1 MDKKYDIVI
10 VSGGFDPMLDHHVDL
25 LQGAKAQGHKVIAGL
40 NSDKWLVNKKGKPF
54 LNFKT
59 RSRILSAVEY
69 VDEVMSFN
77 DDDGTAID
85 LLTRVQRLYPECSIA
100 FANGGGDRGKGQ
112 VPEEGFCKAYNIELL
127 WSVGGSHKKNS
138 SSWALQDWVD
148 FKTGK

>member
-1 MDKKYDIVI
+1 MKKYDIVV

-25 LQGAKAQGHKVIAGL
+25 LQGAKSLGYKVIAGL

-54 LNFKT
+54 LSYKT
-59 RSRILSAVEY
+59 RARILGAVEY

-85 LLTRVQRLYPECSIA
+85 LLTRVQRLYPESSIA

-112 VPEEGFCKAYNIELL
+112 VPEEGFCRAYNIELK
-127 WSVGGSHKKNS
+127 WGVGGANKKNS
-138 SSWALQDWVD
+138 SSWVLEDWVD
-148 FKTGK
+148 FKNNK